1 LCSGEDFFLKDYNNP
16 QALLSPQNHVT
27 INGERRTFPSETTL
41 EEVVRALGLEPER
54 VAIELDRGIVRRG
67 LWSTTT
73 FGSGA
78 EIEIV
83 QFVGGG

>member
-1 LCSGEDFFLKDYNNP
+1 VS
-16 QALLSPQNHVT
+16 QQNRVT
-27 INGERRTFPSETTL
+27 INGESHIFSSETTL
-41 EEVVRALGLEPER
+41 EEVVRGLGLEPER
-54 VAIELDRGIVRRG
+54 VAIELDRGIVRRS

-73 FGSGA
+73 FASGA